1 MQVAIREVGPRDGF
15 QNEPEVIATDDK
27 VRLIEAL
34 ARSGLKRLE
43 VTSFVRAD
51 VIPQLADGAEVLERI
66 DVPDDVSLSVLIPN
80 ERGLENALA
89 LRDRF
94 HEVNVFLSATES
106 HNRANV
112 NRSVE
117 ESPDRAGAGARARAS
132 RRGCAAR
139 A

>member
-1 MQVAIREVGPRDGF
+1 M
-15 QNEPEVIATDDK
+15 
-27 VRLIEAL
+27 RLIELL
-34 ARSGLKRLE
+34 AASGLKRLE

-80 ERGLENALA
+80 QRGLDNALA

-94 HEVNVFLSATES
+94 HEVNVFLSATET

-112 NRSVE
+112 NRS
-117 ESPDRAGAGARARAS
+117 S
-132 RRGCAAR
+132 RSR
-139 A
+139 